1 VAPEV
6 SRATLELR
14 AVFDHLAFL
23 LSSAELSMHEP
34 HYYGTL
40 RLLDGASRFARAV
53 LDTGVDDVSL
63 AELSRRIEE
72 AKSARK
78 SDPEA
83 YRQFLHDLPAVV
95 AEAIM
100 GLPPVPPS

>member
-1 VAPEV
+1 V
-6 SRATLELR
+6 
-14 AVFDHLAFL
+14 
-23 LSSAELSMHEP
+23 
-34 HYYGTL
+34 
-40 RLLDGASRFARAV
+40 
-53 LDTGVDDVSL
+53 DTGVDDARL

-83 YRQFLHDLPAVV
+83 YRQFLHSLPAVV
-95 AEAIM
+95 AEAII

>member
-1 VAPEV
+1 V
-6 SRATLELR
+6 
-14 AVFDHLAFL
+14 
-23 LSSAELSMHEP
+23 
-34 HYYGTL
+34 
-40 RLLDGASRFARAV
+40 
-53 LDTGVDDVSL
+53 DTGVDDARL

-83 YRQFLHDLPAVV
+83 YRQFLHILPAVV
-95 AEAIM
+95 AEAII